1 MKSCFTSP
9 ITIYSELN
17 FIHEILSQVY
27 ENRQIEHCPLSKFRL
42 KDPPVIFVV
51 DLVGQLDLTE
61 TRVKSYLK
69 FAALCPTIMLMP
81 EATQFDSITVISAPF
96 KYKELVTAI
105 DKQATDYIFHIGS
118 RTFVNDRT
126 LTLIKISGKKP
137 VEIKLTRIECSILKC
152 LARAA
157 QDKKFVAEQ
166 TLLKTVFGYHPSV
179 CTNTART
186 HICRLR
192 QKIGKG
198 IIENSGEGYYLSAD
212 NYIPST

>member
-1 MKSCFTSP
+1 MADQNDAT
-9 ITIYSELN
+9 
-17 FIHEILSQVY
+17 V
-27 ENRQIEHCPLSKFRL
+27 FRS
-42 KDPPVIFVV
+42 
-51 DLVGQLDLTE
+51 LVGRRTKDGRRHHEEDRAAARFANNTSRLNAAH
-61 TRVKSYLK
+61 SHNGGLK